1 FILQELSLSLCDDES
16 CKPSERFEE
25 EKCPLH
31 GKFLECSQIQRSATY
46 GLVHTYSECSAA
58 EAESSA
64 AMHSGLASEVSCN
77 MSLQGEEK
85 QEFSFTLYDFN
96 GHGKVTKDDIASLVR
111 SIYDALGKK
120 SLPKSGS
127 RTIKVRL
134 AIGPDEESS
143 EGKAPA
149 PDKPPPSA
157 SSRHSSAATAC
168 TLLTD
173 DASAARRSQQ
183 PESLSVPHNS
193 GALPSSPLGSRSRR
207 FQSRIH
213 ERQELLQWLRESTEK
228 ACQQSATKQ
237 NNGTPP
243 SSLVQCLAARHRHR
257 NRHRDRSR
265 KKILDVA
272 NVSVCRTCVH
282 TQHAAV
288 AQVDTVLVVRC
299 RSRRFE
305 RACVHQA
312 LTVVRMSVARE
323 NNSGLVILT
332 SPLPPLLR
340 RPQPP
345 RHKEA
350 AGVPEACPW
359 EKAPEPAPCPYRLL
373 DHSHDCAQWSPPC
386 ERRPHRRSKSYGEG
400 GAAPCS
406 GTHHHYRHRERD
418 LERQR
423 AMRQVASWIQREHL
437 ANLDCSRGARPERHE
452 HHHLHEHVHHHY
464 HHYVD

>member
-1 FILQELSLSLCDDES
+1 MGKVQSKHGDCIVVNAHFNPVCQLDDDLQRQKPQAQTFACSELSLSLCDDES
-16 CKPSERFEE
+16 CKPSESFEE

-31 GKFLECSQIQRSATY
+31 EEEGSVGSTEKGTTPSVTEDEERPEKAEEERSEKEEK
-46 GLVHTYSECSAA
+46 GE
-58 EAESSA
+58 
-64 AMHSGLASEVSCN
+64 GLAPEVSCN

-134 AIGPDEESS
+134 AIGPDEESG
-143 EGKAPA
+143 EGKLPA
-149 PDKPPPSA
+149 PEKPPPS
-157 SSRHSSAATAC
+157 SRNSSATTAC

-183 PESLSVPHNS
+183 PESLSVPVHRKFPPQVENVDVAGSKCKHNS

-213 ERQELLQWLRESTEK
+213 ERQELLQWLRDSTEK
-228 ACQQSATKQ
+228 ACQQSATAQ
-237 NNGTPP
+237 D
-243 SSLVQCLAARHRHR
+243 
-257 NRHRDRSR
+257 NRRS
-265 KKILDVA
+265 
-272 NVSVCRTCVH
+272 
-282 TQHAAV
+282 
-288 AQVDTVLVVRC
+288 
-299 RSRRFE
+299 
-305 RACVHQA
+305 
-312 LTVVRMSVARE
+312 
-323 NNSGLVILT
+323 
-332 SPLPPLLR
+332 
-340 RPQPP
+340 QPP
-345 RHKEA
+345 RQKEV
-350 AGVPEACPW
+350 GPEACPW
-359 EKAPEPAPCPYRLL
+359 EKTPEPAPCPYRLL
-373 DHSHDCAQWSPPC
+373 DHGHDCAQWSPQC
-386 ERRPHRRSKSYGEG
+386 ERRPHRRSKSHGEGG

-437 ANLDCSRGARPERHE
+437 ASMDCSRGTRPERHE